1 MHGALPPKPR
11 ATTFDTSASLTAPGC
26 TLNLFLPYAPAR
38 PFSLMMRQTRRRLTV
53 TPDLPGDALILRD
66 PFRPLLAACAA
77 AAAVAPDIKV
87 LKGRVVSGD
96 QFVSPAEQKE
106 RILATFGDLCC
117 EMEGCTIAQAAY
129 LNGVPL
135 VVVRAISDKPCA
147 EGRVVTTTLSRRRPP
162 ATAPASPRAWLSFR
176 PCAPGPFF
184 MLGPRRA
191 GPFPKRSVEPKC

>member
-1 MHGALPPKPR
+1 M
-11 ATTFDTSASLTAPGC
+11 
-26 TLNLFLPYAPAR
+26 NLFLSYVPAR

-53 TPDLPGDALILRD
+53 TPDLPGDALISRD

-87 LKGRVVSGD
+87 LEGRVVSGD
-96 QFVSPAEQKE
+96 QFVSPAEQKA

-135 VVVRAISDKPCA
+135 VVARAISDKPCA
-147 EGRVVTTTLSRRRPP
+147 EGRVVDYNTFEKKTV
-162 ATAPASPRAWLSFR
+162 FD
-176 PCAPGPFF
+176 CARIAAR
-184 MLGPRRA
+184 MVKL
-191 GPFPKRSVEPKC
+191 

>member
-106 RILATFGDLCC
+106 L
-117 EMEGCTIAQAAY
+117 EGCTIAQAAY

>member
-1 MHGALPPKPR
+1 MRGALPPKPR
-11 ATTFDTSASLTAPGC
+11 ATTFGTSVSLTAPGC
-26 TLNLFLPYAPAR
+26 TLNLFLPYVPAR

-53 TPDLPGDALILRD
+53 TPDLLGDALILRD

-87 LKGRVVSGD
+87 LEGRVVSGD

-135 VVVRAISDKPCA
+135 VVVRAIVSVNLFFTSFAKQAHRSRKGGFTGCA
-147 EGRVVTTTLSRRRPP
+147 NAFSPIPVT
-162 ATAPASPRAWLSFR
+162 A
-176 PCAPGPFF
+176 
-184 MLGPRRA
+184 
-191 GPFPKRSVEPKC
+191 

>member
-11 ATTFDTSASLTAPGC
+11 ATTFDTSAAPGC

-38 PFSLMMRQTRRRLTV
+38 PFFHMMRQTRRRLTV
-53 TPDLPGDALILRD
+53 TSDLPGDALILRD

-87 LKGRVVSGD
+87 LEGRVVSGD

-117 EMEGCTIAQAAY
+117 EMEGYTIAQAAY

-135 VVVRAISDKPCA
+135 VVARAISDKHCA
-147 EGRVVTTTLSRRRPP
+147 EGQVVDYNTFEKK
-162 ATAPASPRAWLSFR
+162 AACD
-176 PCAPGPFF
+176 CARIVAR
-184 MLGPRRA
+184 MVKL
-191 GPFPKRSVEPKC
+191 